1 MAIDMTDA
9 SPTRDAHP
17 ADEAGPAPVSETPAG
32 QPAAVPAAP
41 DAGPD
46 AQTAGPPDGL
56 SREAAADVADAPGGG
71 PDDADRPDDSD
82 GAGSDADEGKS
93 DEGKSDEGKGGEDK
107 GGEDKGD
114 EGKGGE
120 DKSGEDKGDEGKGG
134 EDKGDEGKGGED
146 GGGAPD
152 GRKKGKAG
160 RRERPTLV
168 IRYGRMRFLGRF
180 RYALDRWRRGQR
192 AVIKS
197 DRGIEIGTIICR
209 AVAGCC
215 GDDLRVKGEV
225 LRLVTHSDEV
235 DERHLEKDADREFAF
250 CKERVA
256 ARTLPMKVVAVEHLF
271 GGDRIIF
278 YFVAEKRVDFRAL
291 VRDLA
296 REFQTRIEMRQIGVR
311 DEARLLGDYERCGR
325 PLCCRAFIR
334 DLEPVSMKMAKV
346 QKATLDPSKIS
357 GRCGRLMCCLRFEHS
372 TYRELQKNLPRKN
385 KEVGTAVGRGKVLSS
400 DVVTQTVTVLL
411 EGGTR
416 VVVPV
421 ETLVAPEEAGAD
433 RAQAPAAKSDGRVS
447 RQAGRRGDR
456 RNRAKAGAGSGGGSG
471 KDEQPNKE
479 QGATKDAASKQ
490 GDGEKKGNRRRRS
503 KGKRRGRKKG
513 KTQGDRSTKG
523 GGTKN
528 NRGGTK
534 A

>member
-1 MAIDMTDA
+1 MAIDMTDVHE
-9 SPTRDAHP
+9 TRENDTAAEPSADTKTGEAPDQQTPEAP
-17 ADEAGPAPVSETPAG
+17 APAPDGEPAGPQTE
-32 QPAAVPAAP
+32 AP
-41 DAGPD
+41 D
-46 AQTAGPPDGL
+46 DGTG
-56 SREAAADVADAPGGG
+56 RA
-71 PDDADRPDDSD
+71 
-82 GAGSDADEGKS
+82 
-93 DEGKSDEGKGGEDK
+93 
-107 GGEDKGD
+107 
-114 EGKGGE
+114 
-120 DKSGEDKGDEGKGG
+120 
-134 EDKGDEGKGGED
+134 
-146 GGGAPD
+146 GGGAD
-152 GRKKGKAG
+152 GSTGSDDAREGDGGDSGDVGSGEADAAG
-160 RRERPTLV
+160 REKTSRRERPTLV

-180 RYALDRWRRGQR
+180 RYNLDRWRRGQR

-209 AVAGCC
+209 WVEGG
-215 GDDLRVKGEV
+215 GDDLKVKGEV

-250 CKERVA
+250 CKERIA
-256 ARTLPMKVVAVEHLF
+256 ARSLPMKLVAVEHLF

-311 DEARLLGDYERCGR
+311 DEARLLGDFERCGR

-385 KEVGTAVGRGKVLSS
+385 KEVGTAVGRGKVIGT

-421 ETLVAPEEAGAD
+421 ETLVSPEEAGS
-433 RAQAPAAKSDGRVS
+433 P
-447 RQAGRRGDR
+447 
-456 RNRAKAGAGSGGGSG
+456 AGAAAAAIRGGRDSGGDGGRSRDA
-471 KDEQPNKE
+471 KRD
-479 QGATKDAASKQ
+479 KDAGGSKDADAKKGEARKQ
-490 GDGEKKGNRRRRS
+490 DDGEKKNPSGKKRRGRRRRS
-503 KGKRRGRKKG
+503 KGKRRGRNAKG
-513 KTQGDRSTKG
+513 DGSDSGGGGKG
-523 GGTKN
+523 GGKD
-528 NRGGTK
+528 NRGRAKG
-534 A
+534 